1 MALRLFLAGL
11 LCVGLAGCRKHAIGG
26 IAFEKI
32 ANGRSDARRYLHVHG
47 NETTARDVL
56 AEHMKSHKGT
66 AFLVRSD
73 RRMVPLGALAI
84 DPNRMFSDKGAR
96 ANLQRFNR
104 WPAEAYVQS
113 ALLLLEKDRHKF
125 LDKILPTPGGL
136 LIVLHNN
143 GPGYS
148 VNDELDGADAQ
159 SLPDKEHPD
168 EFMLTTQRED
178 FDLLKR
184 SPFNVVL
191 QTQAEPDDG
200 SLSRR
205 CARMGVRY
213 VNIEAALGQFER
225 QKEMLNWIEQNLP

>member
-1 MALRLFLAGL
+1 MALRLILAL
-11 LCVGLAGCRKHAIGG
+11 WLCWTLTGCRKQRIGG
-26 IAFEKI
+26 IEFRKI
-32 ANGRSDARRYLHVHG
+32 THGRTDTRRYLHVHG
-47 NETTARDVL
+47 NEATARDVL
-56 AEHMKSHKGT
+56 VEHMKTFRGT
-66 AFLVRSD
+66 AFLVKSQQ
-73 RRMVPLGALAI
+73 RMAPLGALRI
-84 DPNRMFSDKGAR
+84 DPNRMFSETGAR
-96 ANLQRFNR
+96 ANLYRFNS

-113 ALLLLEKDRHKF
+113 ALHLLEKDRHKF

-143 GPGYS
+143 GRGYS
-148 VNDELDGADAQ
+148 VDDELDGADAS
-159 SLPDKEHPD
+159 SLADKEHPR
-168 EFMLTTQRED
+168 EFMLTTQRAD

-213 VNIEAALGQFER
+213 VNIEAGLGQFER